1 MNKIEI
7 KGLYPAIILPFNDDD
22 SINLEGF
29 KENVQYLVDADC
41 SGVCV
46 NGSTGE
52 AINLT
57 REERIHV
64 IQAAKEIAPEGFT
77 IIAGTGAPTTRMA
90 IQQTQ
95 DAKDA
100 GADVALVITPYY
112 CIPNKEGLITH
123 YREVCKVDMPILLY
137 NLPEHTGCEI
147 DLDTLETL
155 SKIENIVGM
164 KESSGDLSYFAHAV
178 QITPDDFVV
187 MSGADDRIFLTKILG
202 GSAHI
207 LALGNLAP
215 HKIIEMMKAVDEG
228 DMEKAK
234 ELHFRLLDL
243 AEAILAAENFPAPIK
258 EAARILGRVSS
269 NPRLPTMPVDQEES
283 SVIHKALSKAGLI

>member
-1 MNKIEI
+1 MSSIKI

-29 KENVQYLVDADC
+29 KKNVQYLVDSGCA
-41 SGVCV
+41 GVCV

-57 REERIHV
+57 REERVEV
-64 IQAAKEIAPEGFT
+64 IKAAKEVAPEGFT
-77 IIAGTGAPTTRMA
+77 IIAGSGAPTTKMA
-90 IQQTQ
+90 IQLTQ
-95 DAKDA
+95 DAKEA

-112 CIPNKEGLITH
+112 CIPNKEGLIKH
-123 YREVCKVDMPILLY
+123 YQEVCKVDIPILLY

-147 DLDTLETL
+147 DLDTLEIL
-155 SKIENIVGM
+155 SRIDNVVGM

-178 QITPDDFVV
+178 QITPGDFVV

-215 HKIIEMMKAVDEG
+215 RQIVEMMSAVEKG
-228 DMEKAK
+228 DMETAKAI
-234 ELHFRLLDL
+234 HFKLLDL

-269 NPRLPTMPVDQEES
+269 DPRLPTMAVGEAES
-283 SVIHKALSKAGLI
+283 SSIKKALSKAGLV